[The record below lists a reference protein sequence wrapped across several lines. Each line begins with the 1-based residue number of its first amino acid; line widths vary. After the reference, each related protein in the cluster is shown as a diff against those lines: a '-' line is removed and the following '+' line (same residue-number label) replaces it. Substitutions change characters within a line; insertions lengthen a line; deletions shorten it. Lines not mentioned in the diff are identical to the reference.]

1 MALGSG
7 IWIAVLIGYI
17 WCIPNPHDMDHATE
31 GFYAV
36 LFGIFFILAAMD
48 IVAVLTV
55 GIFVIG
61 DF

>member
-1 MALGSG
+1 MGLGSG
-7 IWIAVLIGYI
+7 IWVAVLIVYI
-17 WCIPNPHDMDHATE
+17 WCIPNIYDMDHKTE